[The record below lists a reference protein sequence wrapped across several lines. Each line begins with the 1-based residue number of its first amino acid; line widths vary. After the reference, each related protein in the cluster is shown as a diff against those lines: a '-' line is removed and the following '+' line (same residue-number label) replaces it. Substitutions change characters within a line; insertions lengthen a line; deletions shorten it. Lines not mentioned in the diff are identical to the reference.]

1 MSDAPK
7 PDDPGRYAY
16 LAEGNATQ
24 ARKRVAADAVIR
36 NEHGLLLLVHPT
48 YKDGWD
54 LPGGMSE
61 ENEEPID
68 AVRRELGEELGLVDV
83 RIRGLLCLDWVKP
96 HGPWD
101 DLLAFVWDGGE
112 ISPSQVE
119 QMAPKDAE
127 LSEFG
132 FFKPE
137 EALRLLPPR
146 QSVRADQA
154 LQALN
159 DGVFRYL
166 RNGVPVLPTFGPRE

>member
-7 PDDPGRYAY
+7 PGDPGRYAY

-24 ARKRVAADAVIR
+24 ARKRVAADALIR

-61 ENEEPID
+61 GNEEPM
-68 AVRRELGEELGLVDV
+68 VTVQRELEEELGLVGV

-96 HGPWD
+96 HDPWD
-101 DLLAFVWDGGE
+101 DLLAFVWDGGDL
-112 ISPSQVE
+112 SPAQIQ

-132 FFKPE
+132 FFEQK

-146 QSVRADQA
+146 QSIRAGQA
-154 LQALN
+154 LQSLE

-166 RNGVPVLPTFGPRE
+166 RNGLPVWPSLGPRE